1 MKRLITRRP
10 PRSGVVRAPRSQ
22 ATSVFRDFL
31 RQLERLDAQAPKPPR
46 EGSR

>member
-1 MKRLITRRP
+1 MKRLINRRP
-10 PRSGVVRAPRSQ
+10 PQPGAVRAPRSQ

-31 RQLERLDAQAPKPPR
+31 RQLEKLDSPAPRPTR